1 MSKLTCFKAYDI
13 RGRLGDELNADI
25 VYRIGRAF
33 GQFLKPKTI
42 VVGGDVRLS
51 SKELKSAVTNGLL
64 DSGVNVID
72 LGEVGTEEVYFATSF
87 LNTDGGIEVTASHN
101 PMDYNGMKLVRA
113 GSRPISADTGL
124 ADIQRLAE
132 ENNFPPVGKRGEY
145 KQQSVIGDYVE
156 RLLSY
161 INLDNIKPLK
171 LVINSGNGAAGHVID
186 AIEAQF
192 KAKQVP
198 VEIIKV
204 HNNPDG
210 TFPHGIPNPL
220 LHDNRQDT
228 IDAVLANKADIGIAF
243 DGDFDRCF
251 FFDENGSFI
260 EGYYVV
266 GLLGQAF
273 TQKQKG
279 AKVIYDPRLIWNTE
293 KLVAENG
300 GEAVM
305 SKSGHSFIKEKMR
318 EVDAVYGGEMSAHH
332 YFRDFFYCDSGMI
345 PWLLVMELVSTTGK
359 TLGQLVNDS
368 IDSYPSPGEINSK
381 LTDAKTSIARVRAA
395 YEKNAIK
402 VDETDGISIEY
413 PNWRF
418 NLRSSNTEPV
428 VRLNLETRGDK
439 QLMQEKTDEIL
450 ALLRQ

>member
-42 VVGGDVRLS
+42 VVGGDVRLT

-87 LNTDGGIEVTASHN
+87 LKADGGIEVTASHN
-101 PMDYNGMKLVRA
+101 PMDFNGLKLVRE

-132 ENNFPPVGKRGEY
+132 ENNFPAVAQRGSY
-145 KQQSVIGDYVE
+145 KQQSVLGDYVE

-161 INLDNIKPLK
+161 VNLDNIKPLK
-171 LVINSGNGAAGHVID
+171 LVINSGNGAAGHVVD

-192 KAKQVP
+192 KARHVP
-198 VEIIKV
+198 IEFVKV

-210 TFPHGIPNPL
+210 TFPHGIPNPI

-228 IDAVLANKADIGIAF
+228 IDAVLANQADFGIAF

-251 FFDENGSFI
+251 FFDEHGGFI

-273 TQKQKG
+273 AQKHKG
-279 AKVIYDPRLIWNTE
+279 AKIIYDPRLIWNTE

-332 YFRDFFYCDSGMI
+332 YFRDFYYCDSGMI
-345 PWLLVMELVSTTGK
+345 PWLLVMELVCTTGK
-359 TLGQLVNDS
+359 TLGQLVNES
-368 IDSYPSPGEINSK
+368 IDTYPSPGEINSK
-381 LTDAKTSIARVRAA
+381 LTDAKASIARVRAA
-395 YEKNAIK
+395 YEKEA
-402 VDETDGISIEY
+402 VSVSDLDGISIEY

-439 QLMQEKTDEIL
+439 KLMQEKTDEIL